1 MKAVA
6 QVLTFRE
13 LDAIRGAL
21 LDDMAR
27 TDLPID
33 TEPMKETLLKID
45 GVMDKYCRTRQY
57 DAFAFLPLLAE
68 SDEE

>member
-1 MKAVA
+1 MAI
-6 QVLTFRE
+6 QTFTFKE
-13 LDAIRGAL
+13 LDAIRSAL
-21 LDDMAR
+21 LVAAKA
-27 TDLPID
+27 DLPID

-68 SDEE
+68 NDEE

>member
-1 MKAVA
+1 MRAFTLM
-6 QVLTFRE
+6 QTFTFRE

-33 TEPMKETLLKID
+33 TEPMKTALLKID
-45 GVMDKYCRTRQY
+45 GVMDAYCKPPHY
-57 DAFAFLPLLAE
+57 NVFALLPLLAE
-68 SDEE
+68 K